1 MSCCHAQCASRLRS
15 NPRFS
20 QMPDPE
26 TLLDVQKCSSSKA
39 CSFWILGESLNI
51 FDMGSGWIRMDQEY
65 HAIERTI
72 IWRTWRTCW
81 IMQWRIVNNTYMDK
95 PPIYRIPL
103 QSITYTQYTL
113 WIFMI
118 YTMHTLHISHVFT
131 CHVYLF
137 QLCLDNPLLGT
148 VDGDSTCIF
157 QAFGS
162 KASGAGFLFSTSPS
176 AKVEVSSDLPYVSN
190 VFYLRRC

>member
-1 MSCCHAQCASRLRS
+1 
-15 NPRFS
+15 
-20 QMPDPE
+20 
-26 TLLDVQKCSSSKA
+26 
-39 CSFWILGESLNI
+39 
-51 FDMGSGWIRMDQEY
+51 
-65 HAIERTI
+65 
-72 IWRTWRTCW
+72 
-81 IMQWRIVNNTYMDK
+81 
-95 PPIYRIPL
+95 
-103 QSITYTQYTL
+103 
-113 WIFMI
+113 
-118 YTMHTLHISHVFT
+118 MHTLHISHVFT

-148 VDGDSTCIF
+148 VDGNSTCIF